1 MPRPTK
7 NSATAARDFV
17 HLHVHSDY
25 SLLDGA
31 CKHEKLIALAKSYD
45 MHSVACTDHGNLF
58 GALEFYNKAH
68 KAGIKPVIG
77 CELYTVMGDAEDS
90 HRKKGRSQGD
100 YNHLLLLCK
109 DIEGWQNLSKLTSL
123 GFLEGF
129 YYKPRVSR
137 ALLKQYSKG
146 LIATSACLK
155 GEVCQHLIHDRK
167 DKAKQALIELRDIF
181 GEENFY
187 LEVQKNGL
195 DVQDKANQGI
205 IELSQELSLPLVAT
219 CDVHWLRPEDRKAQ
233 DCLVCINTG
242 KLLSDPNRLKLDAD
256 LHFRSQSEVWEAFG
270 KPYESAID
278 ATVDIASRCNVEFD
292 TSKTYMPVYKPD
304 PDEKGHVATPDELF
318 EQLCEEGIQRR
329 YGLDPKIS
337 IHKNPATPPEVLER
351 LAIEMGVIQSM
362 GFTSY
367 FLITWDFINWAK
379 EQDIP
384 VGPGRGSAAGSIV
397 AYSLGITDLCPLKY
411 NLLFERFL
419 NKERV
424 SMPDID
430 IDFCQERRQEVIE
443 YVKRKY
449 GKDAVSQII
458 TFGTMAAKSVIRDVC
473 RVIGVPL
480 HEADRLAKM
489 IPLDLQVKRKK
500 LKDALAEVDEL
511 REAVEQN
518 PTYQEVWEIAE
529 KLEGFVRNASTHAA
543 GVVIGD
549 GPLIERVPLYRDS
562 RSPDDMVTQFTMGL
576 LEDSCGL
583 LKMDFLGLKTLT
595 VIK

>member
-1 MPRPTK
+1 
-7 NSATAARDFV
+7 
-17 HLHVHSDY
+17 
-25 SLLDGA
+25 
-31 CKHEKLIALAKSYD
+31 

-270 KPYESAID
+270 KQYESAID

-292 TSKTYMPVYKPD
+292 TSKTYMPVY
-304 PDEKGHVATPDELF
+304 
-318 EQLCEEGIQRR
+318 
-329 YGLDPKIS
+329 
-337 IHKNPATPPEVLER
+337 
-351 LAIEMGVIQSM
+351 
-362 GFTSY
+362 
-367 FLITWDFINWAK
+367 
-379 EQDIP
+379 
-384 VGPGRGSAAGSIV
+384 
-397 AYSLGITDLCPLKY
+397 
-411 NLLFERFL
+411 
-419 NKERV
+419 
-424 SMPDID
+424 
-430 IDFCQERRQEVIE
+430 
-443 YVKRKY
+443 
-449 GKDAVSQII
+449 
-458 TFGTMAAKSVIRDVC
+458 
-473 RVIGVPL
+473 
-480 HEADRLAKM
+480 
-489 IPLDLQVKRKK
+489 
-500 LKDALAEVDEL
+500 
-511 REAVEQN
+511 
-518 PTYQEVWEIAE
+518 
-529 KLEGFVRNASTHAA
+529 
-543 GVVIGD
+543 
-549 GPLIERVPLYRDS
+549 
-562 RSPDDMVTQFTMGL
+562 
-576 LEDSCGL
+576 
-583 LKMDFLGLKTLT
+583 
-595 VIK
+595 